1 MLTDVDLN
9 APTSG
14 SGWDDATPGVDPSGA
29 ASVSATSRHYS
40 SSQSL
45 APSSSKNNNIR
56 SSNTN
61 TNNAR
66 RTTTMLRG
74 RRSYNFTMKRPRR
87 HVAKRS
93 IQSLPLN
100 QMEQIEEEK
109 EMLLGMD
116 MGNGGGNNRRGGSGG
131 GDTNDGSSSSFKA
144 SKIAM
149 GLFLV
154 VCSLGGYRG
163 LNEYISMRKQQSR
176 SSAFSRISEI
186 VGMGSS
192 SGPGE
197 NVTKS
202 FRGSSASSTN
212 EEDRELIE
220 EGQANNNSQGDTTS
234 STEEDQNQNQQPNI
248 EDIPTILFDVTII
261 APPQLSNLVNVWE
274 ESYNPDTTNKLFFWH
289 IPRSGSTSITRIA
302 SYCLGLTIASEAGKA
317 EAAVG
322 STSNNGLRIVEGLDG
337 MRFANVDMSHPNGI
351 EQAQSLQIGSSPYI
365 DLVSS
370 PYLWESAG
378 VFDVNRKGYMVAMI
392 RHPIE
397 RAVSL
402 YYSMRKNPMYEKSV
416 GPLHSIEQYAKSSL
430 VENK

>member
-1 MLTDVDLN
+1 
-9 APTSG
+9 
-14 SGWDDATPGVDPSGA
+14 
-29 ASVSATSRHYS
+29 
-40 SSQSL
+40 
-45 APSSSKNNNIR
+45 
-56 SSNTN
+56 
-61 TNNAR
+61 
-66 RTTTMLRG
+66 
-74 RRSYNFTMKRPRR
+74 
-87 HVAKRS
+87 
-93 IQSLPLN
+93 
-100 QMEQIEEEK
+100 
-109 EMLLGMD
+109 
-116 MGNGGGNNRRGGSGG
+116 
-131 GDTNDGSSSSFKA
+131 
-144 SKIAM
+144 M

-163 LNEYISMRKQQSR
+163 LNDYVSMRKQQSR

-234 STEEDQNQNQQPNI
+234 STEENQNQQPNI

-317 EAAVG
+317 EAIVG
-322 STSNNGLRIVEGLDG
+322 SATNNGLRIVEGLDG

-378 VFDVNRKGYMVAMI
+378 VFDENRKGYMVAMI